1 MATKYTVIKD
11 TREQEGWF
19 FTQTT
24 ACDGMVREK
33 LDTGDYS
40 LRGYEEL
47 LAIERKGKISEFA
60 RNIVENRFERE
71 LERLE
76 DFDYPF
82 MLLEFDMKD
91 VLDYPRSSKLPNSKR
106 RLTKVTGGF
115 ILKRIIEFQIRYKTK
130 ILLCGEE
137 GWKVALSIFKRV
149 VENESKKHREDS

>member
-1 MATKYTVIKD
+1 
-11 TREQEGWF
+11 
-19 FTQTT
+19 
-24 ACDGMVREK
+24 MVREK

>member
-1 MATKYTVIKD
+1 MEEKYTVIKD

-19 FTQTT
+19 FQPSSTC
-24 ACDGMVREK
+24 AGMVREK

-40 LRGYEEL
+40 IKGYENT

-71 LERLE
+71 LQRLE
-76 DFDYPF
+76 KFKYTF
-82 MLLEFDMKD
+82 ILLEFDMKD
-91 VLDYPRSSKLPNSKR
+91 ILEYPQSSKVPHSKR
-106 RLTKVTGGF
+106 RLIKVSGGF
-115 ILKRIIEFQIRYKTK
+115 ILKRLIELQIKYKTR

-149 VENESKKHREDS
+149 IESEPREHRENS

>member
-76 DFDYPF
+76 D
-82 MLLEFDMKD
+82 
-91 VLDYPRSSKLPNSKR
+91 
-106 RLTKVTGGF
+106 
-115 ILKRIIEFQIRYKTK
+115 
-130 ILLCGEE
+130 
-137 GWKVALSIFKRV
+137 
-149 VENESKKHREDS
+149 

>member
-47 LAIERKGKISEFA
+47 LAIES
-60 RNIVENRFERE
+60 NIVENRFERE

-106 RLTKVTGGF
+106 RLTKLTGGF